1 MTSFKF
7 VTPTLKSSMS
17 LLRRLE
23 VCQAN
28 WKMLSYCIHR
38 QRPRCDYSRSENC
51 VMLFRRTPPASSPS
65 SVRHRRLFAFPGGV
79 ARAHKTR
86 LRQLCPGQASIIFTA
101 APPVCSQRCGSS
113 GVSTKTLRSCL
124 GRPCNSTLAASTTA
138 SRLQG
143 GRVMTFRVLHGLAP
157 SYLNDLVRVADL
169 SGRRR
174 LRSSSSH
181 QLLVPS
187 FRLTTVARR
196 SFPVAASL
204 LCNSLPSDI
213 QSSTSLLRQ
222 SFPNIHCVSK
232 KFPPLN

>member
-1 MTSFKF
+1 MGSEMCIRDRYRPISYTSGGLYMTSFKF

-51 VMLFRRTPPASSPS
+51 VMLFRRTPSASSPS

-113 GVSTKTLRSCL
+113 GVSTKSCL
-124 GRPCNSTLAASTTA
+124 GRPCNSTLAASTTT

-143 GRVMTFRVLHGLAP
+143 GRHDICLLYTSDA
-157 SYLNDLVRVADL
+157 ADE
-169 SGRRR
+169 
-174 LRSSSSH
+174 
-181 QLLVPS
+181 
-187 FRLTTVARR
+187 
-196 SFPVAASL
+196 
-204 LCNSLPSDI
+204 
-213 QSSTSLLRQ
+213 
-222 SFPNIHCVSK
+222 
-232 KFPPLN
+232 